1 MLGIETTNGEATG
14 VVTGSRVVAANA
26 VLCAAGIGSADL
38 ARTIGISLPIQI
50 VRASVAQTKAT
61 RVTMQT
67 AVWAP
72 HVAFRP
78 KGGSLLVEASLLT
91 VAVVHNS
98 MDISRSFT
106 NPGIQA
112 TARGP
117 RRSGPSRR
125 SCSREARCVR
135 SGWKSAARRRLR
147 RVCPRRRRGVRQPT
161 RFGHRDGSRFQGM
174 AQIRLNKAILLHIRS
189 KSAF

>member
-67 AVWAP
+67 AAWAP

-98 MDISRSFT
+98 VDISRSFT

-117 RRSGPSRR
+117 RRSPDHRVGRAHGKRDVSVADGNLLLGGGFAESAHGGDVECGSQPASVIATDRAFKEWR
-125 SCSREARCVR
+125 K
-135 SGWKSAARRRLR
+135 SG
-147 RVCPRRRRGVRQPT
+147 
-161 RFGHRDGSRFQGM
+161 
-174 AQIRLNKAILLHIRS
+174 
-189 KSAF
+189 